1 MTPTVGDIYCVF
13 VEKLQKYTACQVTSV
28 EEPGSSKAN
37 LISILE
43 LNWSSDTLPDESDLY
58 QMKPL
63 YCDYFF
69 WNNVLEHSYVDSVV
83 PKGYI
88 KVGNIPPLV
97 TEETRSYGSWDVG
110 GSLYRQHKWNQIPEE
125 RRQLFKEAAKDDTMI
140 SLGGVSLR
148 RSINILHADILR
160 SLTDISEL
168 EKLPCLTS
176 IHAEEPTDSLI
187 AFVKS
192 NPFIR
197 ELHLEKANGSSLDLT
212 GSQLSKFSLQNA
224 DGLESLRLN
233 DCLREL
239 ILDKA
244 ILSNLLIEAE
254 QDGYWLTASFSDSL
268 PLHRGLDLLGKLHLR
283 NVTELDLQPLVQRYP
298 SLQDIRLW
306 GKPGTLS
313 NLGSIKHLKEL
324 LTFTTYDLFG
334 FSGDEFPSPDQCPKL
349 STLWM
354 TSLPAEAAKTIK
366 AAYKKEVKN
375 GLDLSI
381 TKPRKPEWLANN
393 LTNPFRDWDGREH
406 ISATHANKAA
416 SLYKKMNTAMSALG
430 KQSSEDTTNVEKIQT
445 ALRALVKE
453 YTESFNKMDRR
464 TGFIETVERE
474 EIFVVLDELLQSA
487 KRNLATAG
495 VEVDV
500 DELFAIFDQT
510 RDF

>member
-13 VEKLQKYTACQVTSV
+13 VERLQKYAACQVTSV
-28 EEPGSSKAN
+28 KESGTSKSN

-43 LNWSSDTLPDESDLY
+43 LDWSSATLPDESELH

-88 KVGNIPPLV
+88 KAGNIPPLV

-110 GSLYRQHKWNQIPEE
+110 GSLYRQYKWNQIPQE
-125 RRQLFKEAAKDDTMI
+125 RRQLFKQAAKDDTVI
-140 SLGGVSLR
+140 SLGGVNLR
-148 RSINILHADILR
+148 RSINVLHADILQN
-160 SLTDISEL
+160 LTDISEL
-168 EKLPCLTS
+168 EKLPCLTH
-176 IHAEEPTDSLI
+176 IHAEEPTDSLL
-187 AFVKS
+187 AFVQS
-192 NPFIR
+192 NPFIL

-224 DGLESLRLN
+224 DGLESLHLN

-244 ILSNLLIEAE
+244 ISSTLLIEAE

-268 PLHRGLDLLGKLHLR
+268 PLHRGLDHLGAFRLR

-298 SLQDIRLW
+298 SLRDIRLW

-349 STLWM
+349 SSLWM

-406 ISATHANKAA
+406 ITTTNANKAA
-416 SLYKKMNTAMSALG
+416 SLYKKMNTAISALE
-430 KQSSEDTTNVEKIQT
+430 KQSSEDTTNAEEIKT

-453 YTESFNKMDRR
+453 YTETFNKIDRR

-487 KRNLATAG
+487 KRNLGTAG

>member
-13 VEKLQKYTACQVTSV
+13 VEKLQKYAACQVTSIK
-28 EEPGSSKAN
+28 EPGTSKSN

-43 LNWSSDTLPDESDLY
+43 LDWSSDTLPDESELY

-69 WNNVLEHSYVDSVV
+69 WDNVLEHSYVDNVV

-88 KVGNIPPLV
+88 KVGNLPPLV

-125 RRQLFKEAAKDDTMI
+125 RRQLFKQAAKDDTMI
-140 SLGGVSLR
+140 SLGGVDLR
-148 RSINILHADILR
+148 RSINVLHADILQR
-160 SLTDISEL
+160 LTDISEL
-168 EKLPCLTS
+168 EKLPCLTR
-176 IHAEEPTDSLI
+176 IYAEEPTDSLL

-192 NPFIR
+192 NPFLL

-212 GSQLSKFSLQNA
+212 GSHLSKFSLQNA
-224 DGLESLRLN
+224 EGLESLYLN
-233 DCLREL
+233 HGLKEL
-239 ILDKA
+239 ILDKG
-244 ILSNLLIEAE
+244 ISSNLFIEAE
-254 QDGYWLTASFSDSL
+254 EDGYWLTASFSDSL
-268 PLHRGLDLLGKLHLR
+268 PLHRGLDLLGALRLR

-298 SLQDIRLW
+298 SLRDIRLW

-313 NLGSIKHLKEL
+313 NLGSIKYLKEL

-393 LTNPFRDWDGREH
+393 LTNLFRDWDGRGH
-406 ISATHANKAA
+406 ISKAHANKAA
-416 SLYKKMNTAMSALG
+416 SLYKKMNTAISALE
-430 KQSSEDTTNVEKIQT
+430 KQGSEDATNAGEIQT

-453 YTESFNKMDRR
+453 YTETFNKMDRR

-487 KRNLATAG
+487 KRNLAAAG

-500 DELFAIFDQT
+500 DELFATFDQT

>member
-13 VEKLQKYTACQVTSV
+13 VEKLQKYAACQVTSIK
-28 EEPGSSKAN
+28 EPGTSKSN

-43 LNWSSDTLPDESDLY
+43 LDWSSDTLPDESELY

-69 WNNVLEHSYVDSVV
+69 WDNVLEHSYVDNVV

-125 RRQLFKEAAKDDTMI
+125 RRQLFKQAAKDDTMI
-140 SLGGVSLR
+140 SLGGVNLS
-148 RSINILHADILR
+148 RSINVLHADILQR
-160 SLTDISEL
+160 LTDISEL
-168 EKLPCLTS
+168 EKLPCLTR
-176 IHAEEPTDSLI
+176 IYAEELTDSLL

-192 NPFIR
+192 NPFLL

-212 GSQLSKFSLQNA
+212 GSHLSKFSLQNA
-224 DGLESLRLN
+224 EGLESLYLN
-233 DCLREL
+233 HGLKEL
-239 ILDKA
+239 ILDKG
-244 ILSNLLIEAE
+244 ISSNLFIEAE
-254 QDGYWLTASFSDSL
+254 EDGYWLTASFSDSL
-268 PLHRGLDLLGKLHLR
+268 PLHRGLDLLGALRLR

-298 SLQDIRLW
+298 SLRDIRLW

-313 NLGSIKHLKEL
+313 NLGSIMHLKEL

-406 ISATHANKAA
+406 ISKAHANKVA
-416 SLYKKMNTAMSALG
+416 SLYKKMNTAISALE
-430 KQSSEDTTNVEKIQT
+430 KQGSEDATNAGEIRT

-453 YTESFNKMDRR
+453 YTETFNKMDRR

-487 KRNLATAG
+487 KRNLAAAG

-500 DELFAIFDQT
+500 DELFATFDQT

>member
-13 VEKLQKYTACQVTSV
+13 VEKLQKYTACQVTSIK
-28 EEPGSSKAN
+28 EPSTSKSN

-43 LNWSSDTLPDESDLY
+43 LDWSSATLPDESELH

-69 WNNVLEHSYVDSVV
+69 WNNKLDHIYVDPAV

-88 KVGNIPPLV
+88 KVGNVPPLV
-97 TEETRSYGSWDVG
+97 TEETRSYGSWGVG

-125 RRQLFKEAAKDDTMI
+125 RRKQFKQAAKDDQMI
-140 SLGGVSLR
+140 SLGGKSLR
-148 RSINILHADILR
+148 RSNNVIHADILR
-160 SLTDISEL
+160 SLSDISEL
-168 EKLPCLTS
+168 EKLPCLTR
-176 IHAEEPTDSLI
+176 IYAEEPTDSLL

-192 NPFIR
+192 NPFIL

-212 GSQLSKFSLQNA
+212 GSHLSKFSLQNA
-224 DGLESLRLN
+224 DGLESLHLN
-233 DCLREL
+233 NGVREL
-239 ILDKA
+239 ILGKN
-244 ILSNLLIEAE
+244 ISSNLFIDAQ
-254 QDGYWLTASFSDSL
+254 QDGHWLTASFSDSL
-268 PLHRGLDLLGKLHLR
+268 PLHRGLDQLGGLNLHD
-283 NVTELDLQPLVQRYP
+283 VTELDLQPLVQRYP
-298 SLQDIRLW
+298 SLQDIRLR

-313 NLGSIKHLKEL
+313 NLGSIQHLKEL

-334 FSGDEFPSPDQCPKL
+334 FTGDEFPSPDQCPKL
-349 STLWM
+349 SSLWM

-406 ISATHANKAA
+406 ISITHANKAA
-416 SLYKKMNTAMSALG
+416 SLYKKMNTAISALE
-430 KQSSEDTTNVEKIQT
+430 KQSNEDATNTEEIQT
-445 ALRALVKE
+445 ALRSLVKE
-453 YTESFNKMDRR
+453 YTETFNKMDRR

-487 KRNLATAG
+487 QRNLATAG
-495 VEVDV
+495 VELDV
-500 DELFAIFDQT
+500 DQLFAIFDQT

>member
-13 VEKLQKYTACQVTSV
+13 VERLQKYAACQVTSV
-28 EEPGSSKAN
+28 KESGTSKSN

-43 LNWSSDTLPDESDLY
+43 LDWSSATLPDESELH

-69 WNNVLEHSYVDSVV
+69 CNNVLEHSYVDSVV

-88 KVGNIPPLV
+88 KAGNIPPLV

-110 GSLYRQHKWNQIPEE
+110 GSLYRQYKWNQIPQE
-125 RRQLFKEAAKDDTMI
+125 RRQLFKQAAKDDTVI
-140 SLGGVSLR
+140 SLGGVNLR
-148 RSINILHADILR
+148 RSINVLHADILQN
-160 SLTDISEL
+160 LTDISEL
-168 EKLPCLTS
+168 EKLPCLTR
-176 IHAEEPTDSLI
+176 IHAEEPTDSLL
-187 AFVKS
+187 AFVQS
-192 NPFIR
+192 NPFIL

-224 DGLESLRLN
+224 DGLESLHLN

-244 ILSNLLIEAE
+244 ISSTLWIEAE
-254 QDGYWLTASFSDSL
+254 QDGHWLTASFSDSL
-268 PLHRGLDLLGKLHLR
+268 PLHRGLDHLGAFRLR

-298 SLQDIRLW
+298 SLRDIRLW

-349 STLWM
+349 SSLWM

-381 TKPRKPEWLANN
+381 TKPRKPEWLAHN

-406 ISATHANKAA
+406 ITTTNANKAA
-416 SLYKKMNTAMSALG
+416 NLYKKMNTAISALE
-430 KQSSEDTTNVEKIQT
+430 KQSSEDTTNAEEIKT

-453 YTESFNKMDRR
+453 YTETFNKMDRR

-474 EIFVVLDELLQSA
+474 EIFVVLDELLHSA